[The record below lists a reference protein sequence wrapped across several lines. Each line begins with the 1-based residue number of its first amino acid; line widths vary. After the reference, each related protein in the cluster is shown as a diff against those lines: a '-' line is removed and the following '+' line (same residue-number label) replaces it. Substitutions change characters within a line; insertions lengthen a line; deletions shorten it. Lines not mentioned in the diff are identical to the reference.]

1 MKTTTH
7 KYKKYI
13 ITGFNL
19 RQLGDP
25 EVSGMSY
32 NVYAVDGG
40 ESLSSREW
48 ECLTRLSEAKEFID
62 KLTAG
67 GAA

>member
-7 KYKKYI
+7 KYKGYF

-19 RQLGDP
+19 RQLGDR

-32 NVYAVDGG
+32 NVYAVEGG
-40 ESLSSREW
+40 ESLSSS

-62 KLTAG
+62 TLAAG